1 MRQSAPLEQDSAI
14 VMAKRRRDERIA
26 SAHEAFKRQLLAT
39 AFNALPLTS
48 KLPSAEILYDA
59 SSVEG
64 QSLAVIA

>member
-1 MRQSAPLEQDSAI
+1 
-14 VMAKRRRDERIA
+14 MAKRRRDERIA